1 MTIKEYAS
9 ICKKFSSETAEWLG
23 LDNYKDYRT
32 DGANDWY
39 ESFDAA
45 NGGIDVSWAFHE
57 SDDYIDKSADAH
69 FINAIRELIELG
81 RDDGWMDEQWDM
93 VIDLLS

>member
-23 LDNYKDYRT
+23 LDNYKHYRT
-32 DGANDWY
+32 DGTSDWY
-39 ESFDAA
+39 ESCDAA
-45 NGGIDVSWAFHE
+45 RGGIDVSWAFHE
-57 SDDYIDKSADAH
+57 PDEQIDKLAAAH

-81 RDDGWMDEQWDM
+81 RDDGWMDEQWDA